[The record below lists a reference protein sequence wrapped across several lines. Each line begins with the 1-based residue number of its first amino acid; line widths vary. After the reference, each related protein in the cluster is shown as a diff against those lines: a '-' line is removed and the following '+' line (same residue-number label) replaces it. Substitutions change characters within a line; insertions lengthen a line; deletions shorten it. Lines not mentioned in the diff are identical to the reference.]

1 MPEIIVN
8 SERALSEALG
18 SIREAFGRSKFIRL
32 IIRERVRSLN
42 QNDQAHVWYEQVS
55 LELREDTPL
64 GVKCIS
70 KLNVGVPI
78 MRAEDADFRAFYDKC
93 LKQLSY
99 EDKIDAMKYFPVSSL
114 MPVDAANQYLEE
126 LRKFWGK
133 RGVKLEFKNK
143 DKYARQPARPPAA

>member
-18 SIREAFGRSKFIRL
+18 AVREAFGRSKFIRL
-32 IIRERVRSLN
+32 IIREKIRSLN
-42 QNDQAHVWYEQVS
+42 QNDQAHAWYEQVS

-78 MRAEDADFRAFYDKC
+78 MRAIDSDFRAFYDKV
-93 LKQLSY
+93 LKPRSY
-99 EDKIDAMKYFPVSSL
+99 EDKIEAMKYVPVTSL
-114 MPVDAANQYLEE
+114 MPVDAASQYLEE
-126 LRKFWGK
+126 LQKFWER
-133 RGVKLEFKNK
+133 RGGVRLEFKNPK
-143 DKYARQPARPPAA
+143 RKG

>member
-18 SIREAFGRSKFIRL
+18 LIREAFGRSKFIRL

-55 LELREDTPL
+55 IELREDTPL

-78 MRAEDADFRAFYDKC
+78 MRAIDSDFRAFYDKV
-93 LKQLSY
+93 LRPRSY
-99 EDKIDAMKYFPVSSL
+99 EDKIEAMKYFPVTSL
-114 MPVDAANQYLEE
+114 MPVDSASLYLEE
-126 LRKFWGK
+126 LRKFWAK
-133 RGVKLEFKNK
+133 SGVTLEFKNK
-143 DKYARQPARPPAA
+143 GR